1 MSQQTTSDERG
12 GDGIQ
17 IEPLAL
23 QERLARGDRIT
34 LVDVRQG
41 WEHNICQIPGSKLI
55 PMDDLP
61 QQLAQL
67 PSDEPLVIICH
78 HGMRSFHATLWLR
91 QNGFPQAINLAGGVD
106 AWAQKVDGALARY

>member
-1 MSQQTTSDERG
+1 MPQHTTSGEHDS
-12 GDGIQ
+12 DGIQ
-17 IEPLAL
+17 IEPVVL
-23 QERLARGDRIT
+23 QERLIRGDKLT

-55 PMDDLP
+55 PLDDLP
-61 QQLAQL
+61 QQLEQL
-67 PSDEPLVIICH
+67 PSDQPLVVICH

-106 AWAQKVDGALARY
+106 AWAQKIDGSLARY